1 MERALSTHLF
11 VNKKLTPA
19 VLQQVEEAG
28 LSAVEIFCARQHFDY
43 ADPAHIR
50 QLAAWFG
57 DHALELR
64 SLHAPMYSDFEWGHS
79 GSRAVVNLAELEP
92 IRRQESLDQVK
103 RALDVAGHIPFRY
116 IVLHVGVRGESY
128 DPQKFDAALASLETL
143 LAFARP
149 RGVQLLLENT
159 RNELSTPP
167 RLREFIDSSGLKDLR
182 ICFDIGH
189 AHLCGGVEA
198 EFDLLR
204 DLVVSC
210 HVHDNHGQDDDHLF
224 PFQGT
229 IDWEEAMRALT
240 SAGGEFPLQ
249 LELRD
254 YGEFPRPLE
263 KALEIF
269 ARLEELVPAPQL

>member
-50 QLAAWFG
+50 ELAAWFR

-64 SLHAPMYSDFEWGHS
+64 SVHAPMYSDFEWGGS
-79 GSRAVVNLAELEP
+79 SSRAAVNLAELERT
-92 IRRQESLDQVK
+92 RRQESLDQVK
-103 RALDVAGHIPFRY
+103 RALDVAAHIPFRY
-116 IVLHVGVRGESY
+116 IVLHVGVRGESD
-128 DPQKFDAALASLETL
+128 DPQKFDAALTSLETL
-143 LAFARP
+143 LDFARP

-159 RNELSTPP
+159 RNELSTPLH
-167 RLREFIDSSGLKDLR
+167 LREFIDSSGLEDLR

-189 AHLCGGVEA
+189 AHLCGGVEV

-229 IDWEEAMRALT
+229 IDWEATMRALT

-254 YGEFPRPLE
+254 YGQFPRPLE

>member
-11 VNKKLTPA
+11 VNQKLTPA

-50 QLAAWFG
+50 ELAAWFR

-64 SLHAPMYSDFEWGHS
+64 SLHAPMYSDFEWGRS

-92 IRRQESLDQVK
+92 GHRQESLDQVK

-116 IVLHVGVRGESY
+116 MVLHVGVRGESY

-159 RNELSTPP
+159 RNELSTPQ
-167 RLREFIDSSGLKDLR
+167 RLREFIGSNGFDPLR
-182 ICFDIGH
+182 VCFDVGH
-189 AHLCGGVEA
+189 AHLGGGVEA

-204 DLVVSC
+204 DLVVSI

-224 PFQGT
+224 PFQGS
-229 IDWEEAMRALT
+229 IDWEVTMRAL
-240 SAGGEFPLQ
+240 SSGGGDFPLQ

-254 YGEFPRPLE
+254 YGEFPQPLE